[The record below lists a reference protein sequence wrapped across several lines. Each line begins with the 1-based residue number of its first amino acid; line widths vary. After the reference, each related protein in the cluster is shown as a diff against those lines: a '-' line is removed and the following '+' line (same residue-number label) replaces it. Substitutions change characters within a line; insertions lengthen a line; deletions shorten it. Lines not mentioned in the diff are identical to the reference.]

1 MAMIQID
8 NLEVV
13 YPNGTRAL
21 APTTLSIEKGRFT
34 VLLGS
39 SGAGKSTLLRTLN
52 GLVRPT
58 AGDIAVDG
66 VGVLR
71 GRHTMRAHRRAHRHG
86 VPAAPADRPRDAC

>member
-1 MAMIQID
+1 MIEID

-58 AGDIAVDG
+58 AGASPSMASARCAAG
-66 VGVLR
+66 TRCARTGAR
-71 GRHTMRAHRRAHRHG
+71 
-86 VPAAPADRPRDAC
+86 PAWCSSSIS